1 MTSTTAT
8 AREVAPF
15 RLFGLIVLRTR
26 RLGPS
31 VLRVTLGGPG
41 ADGFSGGGRD
51 QSLSILLPR
60 PGASEAAA
68 PADGSGARHAERRAV
83 PEDDRAVTRSYAVR
97 AQRLRAD
104 GTTEVDLDFVLH
116 DTGGPGCR
124 WAMAASPGDRLTVLG
139 PTAAEN
145 AAVRFRPPADTDWVL
160 IRADETALPAA
171 AAALEWLPAGLP
183 ARVWLEVPRTEDRQ
197 ALNTAAKAR
206 ISWLVRNEGAACG
219 VETVRAAELPG
230 GTPYAWIAG
239 EASGVRALRHHLVQ
253 ERGFDRERVTSTAY
267 WRRGL
272 PEEQSRQAEAEA
284 GLVTAGGPSDEP
296 EERAA
301 GDDGGLGDPVTGGL

>member
-1 MTSTTAT
+1 MTQTTA
-8 AREVAPF
+8 AAPEVAPF
-15 RLFGLIVLRTR
+15 RLFELTVLRTR

-31 VLRVTLGGPG
+31 ILRITLGGPG
-41 ADGFSGGGRD
+41 ADGFIGGGRD
-51 QSLSILLPR
+51 QSLSVLLPR
-60 PGASEAAA
+60 PGQQEAVV
-68 PADGSGARHAERRAV
+68 PAGGSGAWHEKWRALPEDERAV
-83 PEDDRAVTRSYAVR
+83 PRSYAVR

-104 GTTEVDLDFVLH
+104 GSTEVDLDFVLH
-116 DTGGPGCR
+116 GAGGPGSR
-124 WAMAASPGDRLTVLG
+124 WALAAAPGDRLTVLG
-139 PTAAEN
+139 PAEADN

-171 AAALEWLPAGLP
+171 AATLEWLPAGLP
-183 ARVWLEVPRTEDRQ
+183 ARVWLEVPCTEDRQ

-239 EASGVRALRHHLVQ
+239 EASGVRALHHHLVH
-253 ERGFDRERVTSTAY
+253 ERGFARERVVSAAY

-272 PEEQSRQAEAEA
+272 PEDRGLSR
-284 GLVTAGGPSDEP
+284 
-296 EERAA
+296 
-301 GDDGGLGDPVTGGL
+301 

>member
-8 AREVAPF
+8 APEVTPF
-15 RLFGLIVLRTR
+15 RLFDLTVLRTR

-31 VLRVTLGGPG
+31 ILRITLGGPG
-41 ADGFSGGGRD
+41 AEGFSGGGRD
-51 QSLSILLPR
+51 QSLSVLLPR
-60 PGASEAAA
+60 PGQSEAVVRAG
-68 PADGSGARHAERRAV
+68 GSGARHEKWRAL
-83 PEDDRAVTRSYAVR
+83 PEDKRAVTRSYAVR

-104 GTTEVDLDFVLH
+104 GSTEVDLDVVLH
-116 DTGGPGCR
+116 DAGGPGCH
-124 WAMAASPGDRLTVLG
+124 WALTASPGDRLTVLG
-139 PTAAEN
+139 PAAADN

-183 ARVWLEVPRTEDRQ
+183 ARVWLEVPCTEDRQ

-206 ISWLVRNEGAACG
+206 ISWLVRNEGAVCG

-239 EASGVRALRHHLVQ
+239 EASGVRALHHHLVH
-253 ERGFDRERVTSTAY
+253 ERGFDHERVTSAAY

-272 PEEQSRQAEAEA
+272 PEEQTRKAGADAAAVAIGGSR
-284 GLVTAGGPSDEP
+284 EP
-296 EERAA
+296 LEEGKREEQVE
-301 GDDGGLGDPVTGGL
+301 G

>member
-1 MTSTTAT
+1 MTPTTAT
-8 AREVAPF
+8 APEVAPF
-15 RLFGLIVLRTR
+15 RLFELIVLRTR

-31 VLRVTLGGPG
+31 ILRITLGGPG

-51 QSLSILLPR
+51 QSLSVLLPR
-60 PGASEAAA
+60 PGQSEAVV
-68 PADGSGARHAERRAV
+68 PADGNGAWHEKWRALPEDERAV
-83 PEDDRAVTRSYAVR
+83 PRSYAVR

-104 GTTEVDLDFVLH
+104 GSTEVDLDFVLH
-116 DTGGPGCR
+116 DAGGPGCR
-124 WAMAASPGDRLTVLG
+124 WALAAAPGDRLAVLG
-139 PTAAEN
+139 PAEADN

-239 EASGVRALRHHLVQ
+239 EASGVRALHHHLVH
-253 ERGFDRERVTSTAY
+253 ERGFDRERVMSAAY

-272 PEEQSRQAEAEA
+272 PEEQLRRAEAEA
-284 GLVTAGGPSDEP
+284 EP
-296 EERAA
+296 R
-301 GDDGGLGDPVTGGL
+301 

>member
-1 MTSTTAT
+1 MTPTTAT
-8 AREVAPF
+8 APEVAPF
-15 RLFGLIVLRTR
+15 RLFELIVLRTR

-31 VLRVTLGGPG
+31 ILRITLGGPG

-51 QSLSILLPR
+51 QSLSVLLPR
-60 PGASEAAA
+60 PGQQEAVV
-68 PADGSGARHAERRAV
+68 PAGGGGAWHEKWRALPEDERAV
-83 PEDDRAVTRSYAVR
+83 PRSYAVR

-104 GTTEVDLDFVLH
+104 GSTEVDLDFVLH
-116 DTGGPGCR
+116 DAGGPGCR
-124 WAMAASPGDRLTVLG
+124 WALAAAPGDRLTVLG
-139 PTAAEN
+139 PAAADN
-145 AAVRFRPPADTDWVL
+145 SAVRFRPPADTDWVL

-183 ARVWLEVPRTEDRQ
+183 ARVWLEVPCTEDRQ

-239 EASGVRALRHHLVQ
+239 EASGVRALRHHLVH
-253 ERGFDRERVTSTAY
+253 ERGFDRERVMSAAY

-272 PEEQSRQAEAEA
+272 PEEQLRRAEAEA
-284 GLVTAGGPSDEP
+284 EP
-296 EERAA
+296 R
-301 GDDGGLGDPVTGGL
+301 

>member
-1 MTSTTAT
+1 MTPTTAT
-8 AREVAPF
+8 APEVAPF
-15 RLFGLIVLRTR
+15 RLFELIVLRTR

-31 VLRVTLGGPG
+31 ILRITLGGPG

-51 QSLSILLPR
+51 QSLSVLLPR
-60 PGASEAAA
+60 PGQSEAVV
-68 PADGSGARHAERRAV
+68 PAGGNGAWHEKWLALPEDERAV
-83 PEDDRAVTRSYAVR
+83 PRSYAVR

-104 GTTEVDLDFVLH
+104 GSTEVDLDFVLH
-116 DTGGPGCR
+116 DAGGPGCR
-124 WAMAASPGDRLTVLG
+124 WALAAAPGDRLAVLG
-139 PTAAEN
+139 PAEADN

-183 ARVWLEVPRTEDRQ
+183 ARVWLEVPCTEDRQ

-206 ISWLVRNEGAACG
+206 ISWLVRSEGAACG

-239 EASGVRALRHHLVQ
+239 EASGVRALRHHLVH
-253 ERGFDRERVTSTAY
+253 ERGFDRERVMSAAY

-272 PEEQSRQAEAEA
+272 PEEQLRRAEAEA
-284 GLVTAGGPSDEP
+284 EP
-296 EERAA
+296 R
-301 GDDGGLGDPVTGGL
+301 

>member
-1 MTSTTAT
+1 MTPTTVT
-8 AREVAPF
+8 APEVAPF
-15 RLFGLIVLRTR
+15 RLFELIVLRTR

-31 VLRVTLGGPG
+31 ILRITLGGPG

-51 QSLSILLPR
+51 QSLSVLLPR
-60 PGASEAAA
+60 PGRSEAVV
-68 PADGSGARHAERRAV
+68 PAGGSGAWHERWRALPEDERAV
-83 PEDDRAVTRSYAVR
+83 PRSYAVR

-104 GTTEVDLDFVLH
+104 GSTEVDLDFVLH
-116 DTGGPGCR
+116 DGGGPGCR
-124 WAMAASPGDRLTVLG
+124 WALAAAPGDRLAVLG
-139 PTAAEN
+139 PVEADN

-206 ISWLVRNEGAACG
+206 ISWLVRNEGAVCG

-239 EASGVRALRHHLVQ
+239 EASGVRALRHHLVH
-253 ERGFDRERVTSTAY
+253 ERGFDGERVLSAAY

-272 PEEQSRQAEAEA
+272 PEEQLRRAEAEA
-284 GLVTAGGPSDEP
+284 EP
-296 EERAA
+296 
-301 GDDGGLGDPVTGGL
+301 G